1 MKKLS
6 IKTLSIVSYMYS
18 TACSLTLLIALINK
32 SQDLLSWS
40 WIFFTLTAI
49 TLGLAYI
56 SNTDKSLSTVMWV
69 IAMIIMLPAYV
80 LTMLI
85 ISTYAIW
92 QRLVIGGEDECD
104 GDFTL

>member
-18 TACSLTLLIALINK
+18 SACSLTLFMALIKK
-32 SQDLLSWS
+32 SQDLLAWS
-40 WIFFTLTAI
+40 WIFFMMTVVA
-49 TLGLAYI
+49 LGLAYI
-56 SNTDKSLSTVMWV
+56 SNTDKSLSTVMSV

-85 ISTYAIW
+85 ISTYSIW
-92 QRLVIGGEDECD
+92 QKVIGGDDKCD

>member
-1 MKKLS
+1 
-6 IKTLSIVSYMYS
+6 MYS

-40 WIFFTLTAI
+40 WIFFTLTTI

-56 SNTDKSLSTVMWV
+56 SNTDKSLSTVMCI
-69 IAMIIMLPAYV
+69 IAMVIMLPAYV

-92 QRLVIGGEDECD
+92 QRLVIGGEDKCD

>member
-6 IKTLSIVSYMYS
+6 IKTLGIVSYMYS
-18 TACSLTLLIALINK
+18 TACSLTLLIALIKK
-32 SQDLLSWS
+32 SQDLLAWS

-56 SNTDKSLSTVMWV
+56 SNTDKPLSTVMYI
-69 IAMIIMLPAYV
+69 IAMVVMLPAYV
-80 LTMLI
+80 LTIFI

-92 QRLVIGGEDECD
+92 QKLVGGEDECD
-104 GDFTL
+104 GDFML